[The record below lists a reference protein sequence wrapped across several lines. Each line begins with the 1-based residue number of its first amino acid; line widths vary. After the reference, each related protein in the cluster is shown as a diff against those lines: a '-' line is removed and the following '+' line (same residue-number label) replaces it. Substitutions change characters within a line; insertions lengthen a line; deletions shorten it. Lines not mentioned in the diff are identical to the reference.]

1 MTFSYFFAE
10 LSKKALISFRSL
22 RFAVVLRFRI
32 SEPGSNFKLRRVFLD
47 FTLVDFWISETVLLR
62 SVANF
67 DTFLFTDL
75 RLSFLKLFILF
86 ALLGPWIALSETTGF
101 FIFERVDWETSLWSL
116 YSSSITVNNF
126 FDTFAFNFFS
136 TLAMLC
142 PVALVWPA
150 LGLLELALAAAVF
163 GGVLCFV
170 SLAFDC
176 SFDLTP
182 NKYLKILI
190 LSSLFQLL
198 GAEMENFGSTFRI
211 S

>member
-1 MTFSYFFAE
+1 
-10 LSKKALISFRSL
+10 
-22 RFAVVLRFRI
+22 
-32 SEPGSNFKLRRVFLD
+32 
-47 FTLVDFWISETVLLR
+47 
-62 SVANF
+62 
-67 DTFLFTDL
+67 
-75 RLSFLKLFILF
+75 
-86 ALLGPWIALSETTGF
+86 
-101 FIFERVDWETSLWSL
+101 
-116 YSSSITVNNF
+116 
-126 FDTFAFNFFS
+126 
-136 TLAMLC
+136 MLC

-190 LSSLFQLL
+190 LSSLLQLL